1 MEGIPAT
8 ISRKRKA
15 RPPAEPQPRVG
26 ILLRGD
32 ALRKEFED
40 RGITSYHGMA
50 KALGYSSTGMLHT
63 AFRGG
68 LVSSALIYAIR
79 RYLPDVPY
87 ERLFSEGA
95 EVLRDAPPARLAA

>member
-1 MEGIPAT
+1 MEGTTAT
-8 ISRKRKA
+8 TSRRRNGRRSA
-15 RPPAEPQPRVG
+15 HPQPRVG
-26 ILLRGD
+26 ILLRSD

-68 LVSSALIYAIR
+68 LVSSTLIYAIR
-79 RYLPDVPY
+79 CYLPDVPY
-87 ERLFSEGA
+87 ERIFSEGA
-95 EVLRDAPPARLAA
+95 EVLRDATPARLAA